1 MGKYED
7 SAKLEFIS
15 MVGLII
21 TIVLIILFD
30 KC

>member
-21 TIVLIILFD
+21 TIILAIILD